1 VHAQAAAFFT
11 AKSVRAIRSLLPNPP
26 YEVAR
31 YVAALVTLF
40 GQALYRVIKCTLQQR
55 IAQAPS
61 DGSSSSRSTA
71 QYAAAKLSAILT
83 HSSVDELLGVCW

>member
-1 VHAQAAAFFT
+1 VQAAAFFT

-61 DGSSSSRSTA
+61 EGSTRSDV

-83 HSSVDELLGVCW
+83 HTSVDELLGVCW